1 MLDEATT
8 GGSAP
13 APRCNW
19 CSAPLPSDHETICP
33 SCGATLLGD
42 GDSSVPGLTAIDAEA
57 ILRSARA
64 AKAKP
69 RSRLMGWISGE
80 SDEDFNTTTAAPG
93 SLAPPPAAV
102 RREMLRLELEAQVA
116 NAQAEVESMAA
127 DAAVE
132 SGRPMA
138 KPTVPADAEDG
149 IQAEV
154 VGGDAPAGAAD
165 ANGDDAPAA
174 READTAATDALTTDA
189 EASGAT
195 EAAATAPD
203 GDATPPA

>member
-8 GGSAP
+8 GGSTP

-19 CSAPLPSDHETICP
+19 CSAPLPSDHETVCP

-42 GDSSVPGLTAIDAEA
+42 GDTSVPGLTAIDAEA

-64 AKAKP
+64 AKTKP

-93 SLAPPPAAV
+93 SLAPPPVEV

-116 NAQAEVESMAA
+116 NAQAEVGSMTA
-127 DAAVE
+127 DDAIE
-132 SGRPMA
+132 HGRSLA
-138 KPTVPADAEDG
+138 
-149 IQAEV
+149 
-154 VGGDAPAGAAD
+154 APAEAEPDQD
-165 ANGDDAPAA
+165 ASSTETDSESATAVAETETQDDH
-174 READTAATDALTTDA
+174 A
-189 EASGAT
+189 EA
-195 EAAATAPD
+195 
-203 GDATPPA
+203 PPV